1 MKDFSRVVSVAC
13 EQGSHM
19 AGWLGWAGL
28 GRAGLGW
35 GWACSQAVVRNTAIA
50 GAIDGT
56 NIPIKAHVE
65 DPNESISGKFFPKSV
80 HFR

>member
-28 GRAGLGW
+28 GWAGLGW
-35 GWACSQAVVRNTAIA
+35 A
-50 GAIDGT
+50 GAGL
-56 NIPIKAHVE
+56 
-65 DPNESISGKFFPKSV
+65 V
-80 HFR
+80 HRLLRATPQLRAQSMGQIFQ